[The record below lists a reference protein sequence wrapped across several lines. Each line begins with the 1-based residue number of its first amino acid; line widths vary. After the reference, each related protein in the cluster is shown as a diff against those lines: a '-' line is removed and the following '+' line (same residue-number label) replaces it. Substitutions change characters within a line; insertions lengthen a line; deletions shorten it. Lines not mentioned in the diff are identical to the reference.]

1 MSMLISRSVIRHV
14 VRFQRPY
21 ISRTLA
27 TSKKDELIVSSTSSV
42 AIVSPPKE
50 EPPSHEQVFEKLSE
64 ENVAEA
70 AMMMFQRLIAPSG
83 ETGDKIS
90 PRREHLLRMNTE
102 SLVLK
107 THKKPSLERYNVLIS
122 AQAERGDLDACLRS
136 FERMREIH
144 EILPNELT
152 FMSILKACEIS
163 GDSDRALAVIESL
176 ENAQIEP
183 SETMYTMLG
192 KMYAKSGDTESL
204 YKLHNRLCREIEE
217 RAADEFDPSI
227 SSPLW
232 NVSLTTTVLSSLIR
246 EGTGVSLRRAWE
258 MFDEFRMGHG
268 KPDKY
273 MLSCMASA
281 CGITGDAEKAIALLE
296 EFEIDSMGT
305 PPAAAFAGV
314 RPLSLSK

>member
-1 MSMLISRSVIRHV
+1 MMIPRSFVRHV
-14 VRFQRPY
+14 VRLHHPRRSHFLLLR
-21 ISRTLA
+21 RTLA
-27 TSKKDELIVSSTSSV
+27 SDKLTKPSSSSV
-42 AIVSPPKE
+42 TIVEQTFEKE
-50 EPPSHEQVFEKLSE
+50 RPPSHEQVFEKLSE

-70 AMMMFQRLIAPSG
+70 AMMMFQRLITPSSSG
-83 ETGDKIS
+83 ESNTN
-90 PRREHLLRMNTE
+90 PRREHFLRMNTE

-107 THKKPSLERYNVLIS
+107 THEKPSLERYNVLIS

-144 EILPNELT
+144 KILPNELT
-152 FMSILKACEIS
+152 FVSILKACEINQ
-163 GDSDRALAVIESL
+163 DSERALAVIESL

-192 KMYAKSGDTESL
+192 KMYARSGDTASL
-204 YKLHNRLCREIEE
+204 YKLHDRLCREVE
-217 RAADEFDPSI
+217 RKASDEFDDSV

-268 KPDKY
+268 RPDKY

-281 CGITGDAEKAIALLE
+281 CGITGDAEKAIALFE

-314 RPLSLSK
+314 RY